1 VYVVKPD
8 MIAELRAVTVER
20 TEGEQAVVKGIARDE
35 RVVTRGALRLAPG
48 ARVEIRSESEAP
60 S

>member
-1 VYVVKPD
+1 
-8 MIAELRAVTVER
+8 MRAVMVER
-20 TEGEQAVVKGIARDE
+20 TEGEHAVVKGIARDE

-48 ARVEIRSESEAP
+48 ARVEIRGEAEAP